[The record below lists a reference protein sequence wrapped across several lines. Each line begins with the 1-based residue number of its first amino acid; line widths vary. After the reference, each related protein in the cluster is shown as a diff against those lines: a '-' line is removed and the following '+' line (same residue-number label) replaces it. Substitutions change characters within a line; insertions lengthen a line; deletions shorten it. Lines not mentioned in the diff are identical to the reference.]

1 MLSGYAPDW
10 PWIEWIHEGL
20 QLQHDPEQQ
29 QQQTLASTVA
39 IATNT
44 RENRVVEQDQ
54 VLTRNAWAH
63 STS

>member
-1 MLSGYAPDW
+1 MN
-10 PWIEWIHEGL
+10 IHHEGL